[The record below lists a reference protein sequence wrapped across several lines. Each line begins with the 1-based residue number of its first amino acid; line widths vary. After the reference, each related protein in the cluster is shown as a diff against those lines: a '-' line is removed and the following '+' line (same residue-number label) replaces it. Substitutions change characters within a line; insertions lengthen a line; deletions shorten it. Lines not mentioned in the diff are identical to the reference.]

1 MTLSLQAI
9 PNVTAIGRSFRI
21 RVGGVAM
28 AVAILA
34 ACTQTAG
41 DTGSSKVSTAEL
53 KSALDAHLA
62 ECTEIHGLNPLELF
76 GIGENELAAGEK
88 EWLEC
93 AYQGVEAIMVPA
105 TKFPDMYRQLMADS
119 RSMTDL
125 VEKGEMTRTQRRTV
139 MQAAIAEIENA
150 EIVSL
155 IRGSA
160 VTNEKLDRAK
170 TAEMRSA
177 FVGMRTMTMPRPVR

>member
-1 MTLSLQAI
+1 MTLNLQSI
-9 PNVTAIGRSFRI
+9 PDVTAIGRSFRI
-21 RVGGVAM
+21 KAGGVVL

-41 DTGSSKVSTAEL
+41 DGGSSKISTAEL

-62 ECTEIHGLNPLELF
+62 ECTEINGLNPLEISGL
-76 GIGENELAAGEK
+76 GENELAAGEK

-93 AYQGVEAIMVPA
+93 AYQGVEAIMVPD

-125 VEKGEMTRTQRRTV
+125 VEKGEMTRAQRRAA
-139 MQAAIAEIENA
+139 MQAAIAKIEDA
-150 EIVSL
+150 ETAS
-155 IRGSA
+155 GGA
-160 VTNEKLDRAK
+160 VTNEASDRAR
-170 TAEMRSA
+170 TQAMRGA
-177 FVGMRTMTMPRPVR
+177 FVGTF